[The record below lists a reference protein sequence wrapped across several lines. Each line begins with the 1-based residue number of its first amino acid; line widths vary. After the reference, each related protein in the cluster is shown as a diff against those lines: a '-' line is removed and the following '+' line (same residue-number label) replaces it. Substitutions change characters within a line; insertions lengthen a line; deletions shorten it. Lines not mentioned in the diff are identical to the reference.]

1 MVREYQG
8 LVYTVCYQLVQDR
21 DTAQDLAQETFL
33 AAWRAAERCPPGCER
48 QWLARIAANKAKDHL
63 RSGWARKM
71 STPGDEVLAL
81 AGAPPDQGPEAQALA
96 SLGEEALRQ
105 KIFALREPYRTPCR
119 LCLLEG
125 YTPAEA
131 ARLCRRPE
139 KTLNAQLWRAK
150 KMLRAEIEQEREQ
163 ERRTGDGTV

>member
-33 AAWRAAERCPPGCER
+33 AAWRAAERCPPGCEK

-96 SLGEEALRQ
+96 SLGEEALR
-105 KIFALREPYRTPCR
+105 EPDRTPCR

-125 YTPAEA
+125 YAPAEA

>member
-8 LVYTVCYQLVQDR
+8 LVYTVCYQLVQDA
-21 DTAQDLAQETFL
+21 DTAQDLAQEAFL
-33 AAWRAAERCPPGCER
+33 AAWRAADRCPAGSEK
-48 QWLARIAANKAKDHL
+48 QWLAHL

-81 AGAPPDQGPEAQALA
+81 AGAPQDQGPEARALA
-96 SLGEEALRQ
+96 DLGQEALQQ
-105 KIFALREPYRTPCR
+105 KILALREPYKTPCR

-139 KTLNAQLWRAK
+139 TTLNAQLWRAK
-150 KMLRAEIEQEREQ
+150 KMLRAQIEQEREQ
-163 ERRTGDGTV
+163 ERRTEDGTV

>member
-8 LVYTVCYQLVQDR
+8 LVYTVCYQLVQDA
-21 DTAQDLAQETFL
+21 DTAQDLAQEAFL
-33 AAWRAAERCPPGCER
+33 AAWRAADRCPAGCEK

-71 STPGDEVLAL
+71 STPGD
-81 AGAPPDQGPEAQALA
+81 D
-96 SLGEEALRQ
+96 
-105 KIFALREPYRTPCR
+105 LREPYKTPCR